1 LLTLGL
7 GGAADFEDDDDDDD
21 VDDDDD
27 DGTEAGVGL
36 LLAEGL
42 VGLAGD
48 GVGLLSSQSSA

>member
-7 GGAADFEDDDDDDD
+7 GGAADFEDDDDDD